1 LPAGRRGV
9 DRERMHPGPRATV
22 LAAYNSRS
30 RVTRGDDGVIRL
42 FWGMMSVAM
51 NGTEFLDFA
60 GLVAEAAGREMRC
73 GELARGSYGRVVRCS
88 MGQIK
93 LSHDNLTL
101 WFSPGEFEEF
111 CRLVAGARRR
121 LADCAPAPRLGMP
134 WGPREEGFFGRN

>member
-1 LPAGRRGV
+1 
-9 DRERMHPGPRATV
+9 MHPGPRATV

-42 FWGMMSVAM
+42 CWGMMSVAM
-51 NGTEFLDFA
+51 DGAEFLDFA
-60 GLVAEAAGREMRC
+60 GLVAEATGREMRC
-73 GELARGSYGRVVRCS
+73 GELSRSSYGRVVRCS

-93 LSHDNLTL
+93 LSHGNLTL

-134 WGPREEGFFGRN
+134 WGPRGEGFFGLN